1 MLIIANGAVK
11 SGSTWLAAILMQVV
25 EPKPLPK
32 DFQGPGTFPSIQRDK
47 LRQFLNQVDYRRDHY
62 VSKSHFFFERRLL
75 SRYKDVYVF
84 DITRDV
90 PDTLVSL
97 YFHARKKM
105 KQWNMTDAT
114 LDDVRAGY
122 WRYGADQVRDL
133 VRYHAI
139 WGRPAPWI
147 YVSSYERLKADAHQ
161 EIAAIG
167 RFLRL
172 PLSAERID
180 AIVQATSFEAMSGA
194 SRPAGSDLDVR
205 FRKGVVG
212 DHKNYFDEDILRD
225 IRRIEAENAGYPRGV
240 RQRIA
245 FAIECYR
252 KSGQLSGRF
261 PPPSPQAVP
270 APARARSAAS

>member
-25 EPKPLPK
+25 EPRPLPPQ
-32 DFQGPGTFPSIQRDK
+32 FQGPGTFPSIQRDK
-47 LRQFLNQVDYRRDHY
+47 LRQFLNEVDYRRAHF

-75 SRYKDVYVF
+75 SRYADVRVF

-97 YFHARKKM
+97 YFHAQKKM
-105 KQWNMTDAT
+105 KQWNMTDPT

-122 WRYGADQVRDL
+122 WRYGPDQVRDL
-133 VRYHAI
+133 VRYHAV
-139 WGRPAPWI
+139 WGRPARWI
-147 YVSSYERLKADAHQ
+147 HVASYERLKADPHR

-172 PLSAERID
+172 PLSSERID
-180 AIVQATSFEAMSGA
+180 AIVRATSFEAMSGA

-225 IRRIEAENAGYPRGV
+225 IRRIEAENAGYPRGL

-245 FAIECYR
+245 FEIECYH

-261 PPPSPQAVP
+261 PPPSTPAVT
-270 APARARSAAS
+270 APARPRSATP